1 MIIGNSRNGIFII
14 VHIFIISVVELVLV
28 TNMSL
33 SQTTSPADSFNLAD
47 IPVDSS
53 KLRSVENRAFAVGER
68 LIFSVDYGFIHAGM
82 AMMTVENI
90 TKMHGRKCYHVTSWA
105 FSSGA
110 FAVFF
115 KVRDKIDT
123 YIDTEGIFSWRSEK
137 HLREGRY
144 KADRVY
150 DLYQLHGISR
160 NAVNGDTLTIPPFV
174 QDALSSLYYVRT
186 LPLEIGDFFRIPHFD
201 NGKVYDLGI
210 KVHKKETIKVP
221 AGSFQTILVEPLMAS
236 EGIFKKEGRLK
247 VWLTDDERRIPVK
260 MTSKIAIGSIGAH
273 LTRIETD
280 FGIRPYI
287 SDSEE

>member
-1 MIIGNSRNGIFII
+1 MKNGYFWTRLFGIIFILI
-14 VHIFIISVVELVLV
+14 LSVVGMIWD
-28 TNMSL
+28 TTMGL
-33 SQTTSPADSFNLAD
+33 SQTTAPVDSFVLTD

-53 KLRSVENRAFAVGER
+53 RLRIVENKAFAVGER
-68 LIFSVDYGFIHAGM
+68 LTFSVDYGFIHAGT
-82 AMMTVENI
+82 ALMTIENI
-90 TKMHGRKCYHVTSWA
+90 TKMHGRECYHITSWA

-123 YIDTEGIFSWRSEK
+123 YVDTEGIFSWRSEK
-137 HLREGRY
+137 HLREGKY

-150 DLYQLHGISR
+150 DLYQLRGVSR
-160 NAVNGDTLTIPPFV
+160 NAVNGDTLTIPPFI

-186 LPLEIGDFFRIPHFD
+186 QPLEIGDLFRIPHFD
-201 NGKVYDLGI
+201 NGKVYDLGL
-210 KVHKKETIKVP
+210 KVHKKEKIKVP

-236 EGIFKKEGRLK
+236 EGIFKKEGRMK

-280 FGIRPYI
+280 FGVNPYI
-287 SDSEE
+287 IDSKE